1 MKSETTLT
9 LLFVFIFV
17 ASGSACAGKQS
28 SGQSFRA
35 SADQFSFERDQRT
48 ISIHLDVAVSGWA
61 VNCSRTRAIVW
72 GQDNTVMEMGA
83 PPVVKVYLIDI
94 EHDKPI
100 NHYTV
105 TRGPY
110 EATFSQDQS
119 QAIVDDYVVDQTSGD
134 VIAMK
139 EDVKVVAEYCPSFSG
154 QRSN

>member
-1 MKSETTLT
+1 MHAHPPPHAPMTPYPQTASSAMNSENTLT

-72 GQDNTVMEMGA
+72 GQDNTVMEMG
-83 PPVVKVYLIDI
+83 
-94 EHDKPI
+94 
-100 NHYTV
+100 
-105 TRGPY
+105 
-110 EATFSQDQS
+110 
-119 QAIVDDYVVDQTSGD
+119 
-134 VIAMK
+134 
-139 EDVKVVAEYCPSFSG
+139 
-154 QRSN
+154 